1 MNIHEKISSARKNRH
16 WSQKSMAAKLGMS
29 INGYAKIE
37 RGETRIYNP
46 NLKKIVDLLGLKML
60 ELFTEEE
67 VQIKI
72 INDNKTGNSY
82 ETKQNKQNKQNA
94 LLDINLK
101 LESLR
106 LVTKLQQEAL
116 THKELE
122 ISYLREVI
130 ELLKHNKFSL

>member
-1 MNIHEKISSARKNRH
+1 MNIHEKLSSARKKRH
-16 WSQKSMAAKLGMS
+16 WSQKNMAAKLGMS
-29 INGYAKIE
+29 VNGYAKIE

-46 NLKKIVDLLGLKML
+46 NLKKIVDLLGLEML
-60 ELFTEEE
+60 ELFTEDEAH
-67 VQIKI
+67 IKI
-72 INDNKTGNSY
+72 IKANKNGDSY
-82 ETKQNKQNKQNA
+82 ESKSNKQGA

-101 LESLR
+101 LKSLH

>member
-1 MNIHEKISSARKNRH
+1 MNIHEKLSTARKKRH
-16 WSQKSMAAKLGMS
+16 LSQKCMAKKLGMS
-29 INGYAKIE
+29 VNGYAKIE
-37 RGETRIYNP
+37 RGETRVYNP
-46 NLKKIVDLLGLKML
+46 NLKKIADVLGLEML
-60 ELFTEEE
+60 ELFIEDDAD
-67 VQIKI
+67 IKI
-72 INDNKTGNSY
+72 INDKKIADENEKKPNKRST
-82 ETKQNKQNKQNA
+82 

-101 LESLR
+101 LKSLQ